1 MNEFTIYCTR
11 EQTKKALKLGAPID
25 SVNHYTAPNHPSFV
39 DILHK
44 GNAWFLPTAEQ
55 MCGWLRSKGIV
66 ARGNCYSKVNK
77 DLDIPDWQVLD
88 YNEEKS
94 RWHEKFFGHADSY
107 EAATLAAIDAALDYL
122 TNKK

>member
-1 MNEFTIYCTR
+1 MNRYAIPCTPG
-11 EQTKKALKLGAPID
+11 QTQKALELGAPIIIQHIMGED
-25 SVNHYTAPNHPSFV
+25 GVIKQYIPIS
-39 DILHK
+39 
-44 GNAWFLPTAEQ
+44 PTAEQ

-94 RWHEKFFGHADSY
+94 RWHEKFFGHSDSY
-107 EAATLAAIDAALDYL
+107 EEATLAAIDAALEYL
-122 TNKK
+122 IDNRK